1 MTDVNFGWAGVWP
14 GTIGGRAICKLL
26 FFGVIL
32 ISSYVKVV
40 YVVDNDLVISS
51 LKVDRFKVF

>member
-1 MTDVNFGWAGVWP
+1 MGGGVAGYGLGV
-14 GTIGGRAICKLL
+14 RAICKLL